1 MGRDDGR
8 MGEDDILGVR
18 LFYFCYIY
26 NYLCIHRQPEAKS
39 KKMNTTSFQSNT
51 YNHLQQ
57 TQIHG
62 QSGLKIL
69 AGEDLSTMAW

>member
-1 MGRDDGR
+1 MV
-8 MGEDDILGVR
+8 IS
-18 LFYFCYIY
+18 FYFVISVTFIY
-26 NYLCIHRQPEAKS
+26 LFALS
-39 KKMNTTSFQSNT
+39 KMNTTSFQTNQ

-69 AGEDLSTMAW
+69 AGEDLSKCLLIFSLW